1 MKGSERMVERMSAYS
16 GLVFAIL
23 LLCSGFLPGTPAKW
37 YASAADI
44 QSYLQGKHKE
54 ILATMV
60 LSGIAYIFL
69 LWFLSTFAG
78 MFRDAGQGRAATV
91 IYGAGVATVAIAAI
105 GDGIQ
110 LGLAKV
116 TYIADSST
124 VAAMYGVGTWLYA
137 RIFWTMAALALA
149 TWIAARRSKAV
160 PTWYMLL
167 SLLAASVWIVSG
179 VSFNDTGFF
188 SITGG
193 MGAVGFVSIAVW
205 VGLSSVV
212 MLQQERLANAP
223 SAAPAMG

>member
-1 MKGSERMVERMSAYS
+1 MKGSERMTERMAAYS

-44 QSYLQGKHKE
+44 QSYLQGRHKE
-54 ILATMV
+54 ILAGMV

-69 LWFLSTFAG
+69 LWFVATFAG

-105 GDGIQ
+105 ADGVL

-116 TYIADSST
+116 TYTADSST
-124 VAAMYGVGTWLYA
+124 VAAMYGVGAWLYA
-137 RIFWTMAALALA
+137 RIFWTAAALAIA
-149 TWIAARRSKAV
+149 TWVAARRSKVV
-160 PTWYMLL
+160 PTWYTLL
-167 SLLAASVWIVSG
+167 SLLAACVWIVSG
-179 VSFNDTGFF
+179 LSTNDKGFF

-193 MGAVGFVSIAVW
+193 IGAVGFVSIAVW
-205 VGLSSVV
+205 VGLSSVM

-223 SAAPAMG
+223 TAAPAMG